1 LRADID
7 ALPVQEETELPFS
20 SRVEGCMHAC
30 GHDVH
35 TAGLLGVAA
44 SLVPTAESLPGR
56 YVFVFQPAE
65 EQVSGAQAMVDGGL
79 LEQFAPSVTIGC
91 HVASTLPLGLVA
103 TRPGLV
109 MAAVRSL
116 RVSITGGGGH
126 GALQPRQGNV
136 VLAVATFAN
145 RLEAIV
151 ADLET
156 DGTACVCSPG
166 LIAAGTAPNVVPT
179 TAMLYGTLRFF
190 ESEQLAVAERR
201 LEQLAGEVASEFDVR
216 VNVEQTFRTG
226 PVRNDA
232 SVTAR
237 VLDIAGN
244 ILGRERVVN
253 LPRPVTAS
261 DDVSVFLERV
271 PGCYVFV
278 GGAMADGSSGNHH
291 SPTFNVDEETL
302 RTAATVLGAA
312 AVELAG
318 AREPGPR

>member
-1 LRADID
+1 
-7 ALPVQEETELPFS
+7 
-20 SRVEGCMHAC
+20 
-30 GHDVH
+30 
-35 TAGLLGVAA
+35 
-44 SLVPTAESLPGR
+44 
-56 YVFVFQPAE
+56 
-65 EQVSGAQAMVDGGL
+65 
-79 LEQFAPSVTIGC
+79 
-91 HVASTLPLGLVA
+91 
-103 TRPGLV
+103 
-109 MAAVRSL
+109 
-116 RVSITGGGGH
+116 
-126 GALQPRQGNV
+126 V